1 MVNSAAC
8 CDVNYDPAANQ
19 RSAGTCSCQ
28 EDAQRREGHAGV
40 GKKRTRCKHEE
51 QGKECSKHE
60 EQGKECEI
68 SADMLGGSWRQN
80 AAAQGRDRRLVRA
93 CAVEMHMDISQEQ
106 FDAKI

>member
-8 CDVNYDPAANQ
+8 CDVNYDPAAIQ

-28 EDAQRREGHAGV
+28 DDAQRREDHAGV

-51 QGKECSKHE
+51 QGKECSKH
-60 EQGKECEI
+60 QRRH
-68 SADMLGGSWRQN
+68 AWRQN
-80 AAAQGRDRRLVRA
+80 AAAQDRDRRLVRA